1 MSQAFQQC
9 KEQIKSLKNT
19 LESQR
24 TAFSEM
30 SVKQQQEI
38 DSLRKAANPLIA
50 PIVSASEDIEILYA
64 IDLSSP
70 PEALRRLEVRK

>member
-1 MSQAFQQC
+1 VSQAFQQC